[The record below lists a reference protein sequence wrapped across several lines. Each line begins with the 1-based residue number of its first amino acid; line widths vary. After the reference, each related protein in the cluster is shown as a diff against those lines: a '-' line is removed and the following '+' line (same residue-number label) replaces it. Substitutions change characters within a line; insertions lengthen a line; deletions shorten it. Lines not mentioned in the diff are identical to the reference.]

1 MSEKFVKIQSQ
12 QNGEFTATNN
22 RVDFVVPASM
32 GKISLRDSF
41 VSIFAIPASTSAAA
55 DGSTPQLYLKWSP
68 DGTPGSATNN
78 YFNNVAIVK
87 NAHISSANKGMIES
101 VRRTDILRNMLQFH
115 RKSYTAIRSESY
127 MSASQLISL
136 NNSQQ
141 YSSFVQTEVGAGADS
156 LINQHTP
163 IMIRLGDI
171 LDFCDADVIDCEAL
185 GDIKVHLEL
194 NINRL
199 VASEGFMH
207 LPVGSIAIDNIADTG
222 ADQDITQLTLSGDF
236 HTAGDVPYY
245 NGQRLQIDAG
255 TLNGGNGDQTP
266 EFTVDYVD
274 YNPSTS
280 TVVLHSTATIFTN
293 QNGNTSENMT
303 IGLVAATGLSVQFP
317 LCEVVVKQLD
327 PSVEAPKSLL
337 YQQFDTF
344 ELNGNGLANYT
355 NVVEVNG
362 AATNAIICPI
372 DATGLNSRLGS
383 ITSYRLALNNVELT
397 DNREITPNSP
407 LQYDTNIAALRASDY
422 VSRNVGPIEMDV
434 SRNDG
439 FGNGNPRLDLL
450 AAPLFRTAQ
459 RKNLQIN
466 VESGGLNAFNLYTA
480 IPRILDMS
488 A

>member
-22 RVDFVVPASM
+22 RVDFIIPASM

-41 VSIFAIPASTSAAA
+41 VSVFAIPASTSASA
-55 DGSTPQLYLKWSP
+55 DGSVPQLYLKWSP
-68 DGTPGSATNN
+68 DGTPGSATDN

-136 NNSQQ
+136 DNSQQ
-141 YSSFVQTEVGAGADS
+141 YSPFVQTEANNAS
-156 LINQHTP
+156 LSQINQHTP

-171 LDFCDADVIDCEAL
+171 LDFCDADIIDCQAL

-199 VASEGFMH
+199 VAADAVLEQIN
-207 LPVGSIAIDNIADTG
+207 GSDAVADIPDSG
-222 ADQDITQLTLSGDF
+222 GDQAITQLTLTGDF
-236 HTAGDVPYY
+236 VNEGDVPYY
-245 NGQRLQIDAG
+245 NGQRLQLEG
-255 TLNGGNGDQTP
+255 TLNGVGGQTAD
-266 EFTVDYVD
+266 FTVSRVER
-274 YNPSTS
+274 NGATG
-280 TVVLHSTATIFTN
+280 VVTLSSATTIFTN
-293 QNGNTSENMT
+293 QNGNSSSGMT
-303 IGLVAATGLSVQFP
+303 VGTLAATGLSVQFP

-327 PSVEAPKSLL
+327 PSVEAPKTLL

-344 ELNGNGLANYT
+344 ELNGNGLTSYT

-362 AATNAIICPI
+362 SATNALICPI
-372 DATGLNSRLGS
+372 DANGLNSKLDS
-383 ITSYRLALNNVELT
+383 ITSYRLALNNIELT

-407 LQYDTNIAALRASDY
+407 LQYDTNISALRASDY
-422 VSRNVGPIEMDV
+422 VSRNVGPVEMVVDE
-434 SRNDG
+434 NDG
-439 FGNGNPRLDLL
+439 FEANNDRLSLL
-450 AAPLFRTAQ
+450 AVPLFRTAQ

-466 VESGGLNAFNLYTA
+466 IQSGGLNAFNLYTA
-480 IPRILDMS
+480 VPRILDMS
-488 A
+488 V

>member
-1 MSEKFVKIQSQ
+1 MFEKFVKIQSQ
-12 QNGEFTATNN
+12 QNGEFSATNN
-22 RVDFVVPASM
+22 RVDFIIPASM

-41 VSIFAIPASTSAAA
+41 VSIFAIPTSTSAAA
-55 DGSTPQLYLKWSP
+55 DGSVPQLYIKWSP
-68 DGTPGSATNN
+68 DGTPGSATDN

-87 NAHISSANKGMIES
+87 NAHISSSNKGMIES

-136 NNSQQ
+136 DNSQQ
-141 YSSFVQTEVGAGADS
+141 YSSFVQTEANNNLLS
-156 LINQHTP
+156 QINQHTP

-171 LDFCDADVIDCEAL
+171 LDFCDADIIDCQVL

-199 VASEGFMH
+199 VVAEGAIEQ
-207 LPVGSIAIDNIADTG
+207 LTGSDAVADIADTG
-222 ADQDITQLTLSGDF
+222 ADQPITQLTLTGDF
-236 HTAGDVPYY
+236 VNESDVPYY
-245 NGQRLQIDAG
+245 NGQRLQVAG
-255 TLNGGNGDQTP
+255 TLNGAGGATQD
-266 EFTVDYVD
+266 FTCSRVER
-274 YNPSTS
+274 NASS
-280 TVVLHSTATIFTN
+280 GAVVLHSDTTIFTN
-293 QNGNTSENMT
+293 ANGNTSSGMT
-303 IGLVAATGLSVQFP
+303 INNVAATGLSVKYP

-327 PSVEAPKSLL
+327 PSVEAPSTLL

-344 ELNGNGLANYT
+344 ELNGNNLGSYT

-362 AATNAIICPI
+362 AATNAFICPV
-372 DATGLNSRLGS
+372 DANGLNSKLAS

-422 VSRNVGPIEMDV
+422 VSRNVGPVEMVVDE
-434 SRNDG
+434 NDG
-439 FGNGNPRLDLL
+439 FENNNPRLSLL

-466 VESGGLNAFNLYTA
+466 IESGGLNAFNLYTA
-480 IPRILDMS
+480 VPRILDMS

>member
-22 RVDFVVPASM
+22 RVDFVIPASM

-41 VSIFAIPASTSAAA
+41 VSVFAIPASTSASVDDSA
-55 DGSTPQLYLKWSP
+55 PQLYLKWSP
-68 DGTPGSATNN
+68 DGTAGNATDN

-136 NNSQQ
+136 DNSQQ
-141 YSSFVQTEVGAGADS
+141 YSPFVQTEVGAGANS
-156 LINQHTP
+156 IINQHTP

-171 LDFCDADVIDCEAL
+171 LDFCDADVIDCEML

-199 VASEGFMH
+199 VAQEG
-207 LPVGSIAIDNIADTG
+207 VIKKITGSDEVNDINDTG
-222 ADQDITQLTLSGDF
+222 ADQPITQLTLSGDF
-236 HTAGDVPYY
+236 VNASDVPYY
-245 NGQRLQIDAG
+245 NNQRLQVEG
-255 TLNGGNGDQTP
+255 TLNGVAAQTAD
-266 EFTVDYVD
+266 FTVSFVD

-280 TVVLHSTATIFTN
+280 TVALHSDTTIFTN
-293 QNGNTSENMT
+293 QNGNNSTGMT
-303 IGLVAATGLSVQFP
+303 INNVAATGLSVQYP
-317 LCEVVVKQLD
+317 LCEVVIKQLD
-327 PSVEAPKSLL
+327 PSVEAPKTLL

-344 ELNGNGLANYT
+344 ELNGNGLTNFT
-355 NVVEVNG
+355 NVVEING
-362 AATNAIICPI
+362 SATNAIICPI
-372 DATGLNSRLGS
+372 DANGLSSKLDS
-383 ITSYRLALNNVELT
+383 ITSYRLALNNIELT

-422 VSRNVGPIEMDV
+422 VSRNVGPIEMAVDED
-434 SRNDG
+434 DG
-439 FGNGNPRLDLL
+439 FEGNNDRVSLL

-466 VESGGLNAFNLYTA
+466 IESGGLTAFNLYTA
-480 IPRILDMS
+480 VPRILDMS